1 MGHTEYDDY
10 TVLILIHFTRND
22 IGEREW
28 DWTAVLGG
36 HGLSLIPVT
45 RRITKEQKSGT
56 PLCPAT

>member
-28 DWTAVLGG
+28 DWTAF
-36 HGLSLIPVT
+36 
-45 RRITKEQKSGT
+45 
-56 PLCPAT
+56 